1 MSDQTFQLPIHNIS
15 TSSKQT
21 YRRIPLSDLPANEEL
36 LSPPPVRELIEDIA
50 VRGQQTPIQI
60 TINPDTQ
67 AYVVISGRR
76 RIKALRAIEL
86 ATPES
91 AIHTVNAIIVSDID
105 EATALNMS
113 AVENNLRNDNP
124 LTDLVAITSLM
135 AKNPHISEAEISR
148 QTGIPRSRVKKR
160 MKLNNIIPPLQ
171 NELWC
176 GHININVAENIA
188 RLSPAKQNELI
199 NVYVTRGKITND
211 DVIAVQRAVVAQSAS
226 MLPSFPEIE
235 PDESRGYMV
244 LYKDGSCS
252 GAISEDLIREYVE
265 SQEQS
270 GIDCVC
276 KLIKFNL

>member
-21 YRRIPLSDLPANEEL
+21 YRKIPLKDLPPNEEL
-36 LSPPPVRELIEDIA
+36 LSPPPVRELIESIA
-50 VRGQQTPIQI
+50 IRGQQTPIQL

-105 EATALNMS
+105 EITALNMS

-124 LTDLVAITSLM
+124 LTDLEAIMSL
-135 AKNPHISEAEISR
+135 KERNPKISESEISR
-148 QTGIPRSRVKKR
+148 QTGIPSARVKKR
-160 MKLNNIIPPLQ
+160 LKLNNIIPPLFQ
-171 NELWC
+171 ELMC
-176 GHININVAENIA
+176 GHINVTVAESIA
-188 RLSPAKQNELI
+188 KLSPAKQNDLI

-235 PDESRGYMV
+235 PDQEYGYV
-244 LYKDGSCS
+244 LILKDETCTERLC
-252 GAISEDLIREYVE
+252 IEEVHNLINNGIEYE
-265 SQEQS
+265 
-270 GIDCVC
+270 CVC
-276 KLIKFNL
+276 KLVKYNL